1 VVVAVVTHTH
11 LNLLIKM
18 VNQEDLVVQALGEEL
33 VVEEDQ
39 VIPLLSVHHKEIMVA
54 LVVVMAITIQQDI
67 KVAVVAALVELE
79 EATVQEVVVL
89 QVELVLLIQ

>member
-54 LVVVMAITIQQDI
+54 LVVVMAISIQQDI